1 MRLSSVSPPAQG
13 PKNCANSQLT
23 RSSRSHPCHSLLYQ
37 KGFLGVPAVAQQ
49 DWHLCSAR
57 IQDRSPTWHSGLKDP
72 ALPKLP
78 EVAHLWVGSD
88 PWPGSSKS
96 RRMGEK
102 KKGFPCEQLLYTEC
116 FQNNTCNCFT
126 CQENQNPETKK
137 LLSNY
142 FYLSYI
148 PFSPT
153 LQLWLQ
159 ISRPLFYQ
167 SFDLKRRKRVRK

>member
-78 EVAHLWVGSD
+78 QRLHTCGLDLIPG
-88 PWPGSSKS
+88 PGSSKS

-102 KKGFPCEQLLYTEC
+102 KKVSPVNSYCILNAFKITHVTASHVRKIKILRQRNCCPIISIFPT
-116 FQNNTCNCFT
+116 
-126 CQENQNPETKK
+126 
-137 LLSNY
+137 
-142 FYLSYI
+142 YL
-148 PFSPT
+148 F
-153 LQLWLQ
+153 LQLC
-159 ISRPLFYQ
+159 
-167 SFDLKRRKRVRK
+167 SFGFRFLDLCFINHLI